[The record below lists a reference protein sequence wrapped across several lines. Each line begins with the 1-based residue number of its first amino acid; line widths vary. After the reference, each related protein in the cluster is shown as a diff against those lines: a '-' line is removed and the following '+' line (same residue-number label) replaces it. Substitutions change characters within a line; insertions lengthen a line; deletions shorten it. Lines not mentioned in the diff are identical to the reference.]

1 MAREQRRRQA
11 LRVLNRNAAGIDIGS
26 NEHWVAVPPDRDP
39 EPVRRFAAFTAD
51 LVALADWLRQCGV
64 TSVVMEATGVYWIP
78 LFQILETRGFEVK
91 LVNAKHVRHV
101 PGRKS
106 DQRDCQ
112 WLQEL
117 HSYGLLSASFRPEND
132 ICVLRAYLRHR
143 DNVIRAAAQQ
153 VQLMQKSL
161 IQMNVLLHN
170 VISDIT
176 GLTGRKI
183 LDDILRGERDPMV
196 LAAHRHPRIR
206 ATSEEIA
213 RSLHGDYREEHL
225 FTLRQ
230 AVESYDFFGRQLRE
244 CDESILKVLRRFE
257 PKLPPEAMPPAST
270 SSHHKP
276 QRNEPPVEFGGI
288 LYRLLGVDLT
298 QVPGVQTSTAITIVS
313 EIGLDISKF
322 RSEKQFSSWL
332 GVSPSPKVSGGKR
345 LGEERRRIRNRVAQ
359 ALRIAATS
367 LQRSPTAL
375 GAFFRRMRFRL
386 GPAKAIKATAHKLAR
401 ILYRLLRYGTA
412 YVETGQQAYEEQFRA
427 RQLKGLQR
435 RAQDLGF
442 TLVPRPEG
450 GLVS

>member
-1 MAREQRRRQA
+1 VAPKQRRRQS

-39 EPVRRFAAFTAD
+39 EPIRRFAAFTGD

-183 LDDILRGERDPMV
+183 LDDILRGERDPLV
-196 LAAHRHPRIR
+196 LAAHRHSRIR
-206 ATSEEIA
+206 ATSDEIA

-244 CDESILKVLRRFE
+244 CDESIRKVLTRFE
-257 PKLPPEAMPPAST
+257 PKLPPEAMPPPST

-288 LYRLLGVDLT
+288 LYRLLGVDMT

-313 EIGLDISKF
+313 EIGLDVSKF

-332 GVSPSPKVSGGKR
+332 GVSPSPKISGGKR
-345 LGEERRRIRNRVAQ
+345 LGEEPRRIRNRVAQ

-367 LQRSPTAL
+367 LQRSC
-375 GAFFRRMRFRL
+375 RVS
-386 GPAKAIKATAHKLAR
+386 
-401 ILYRLLRYGTA
+401 RYFVAVG
-412 YVETGQQAYEEQFRA
+412 
-427 RQLKGLQR
+427 
-435 RAQDLGF
+435 
-442 TLVPRPEG
+442 
-450 GLVS
+450 